1 MQTQITVPVGDRQ
14 VVVHELTLAQI
25 RAYLRGEELKAVAEH
40 QPDAFDSLIE
50 VDGCAL
56 PLIYAM
62 SDLAPG
68 DLDAALPSQ
77 MGALV
82 AAIKQANPSFFQAE
96 ARLSAAQAAYIAQT
110 ARGQTPASSSSEAS
124 PPSSATATPTLGPT
138 PTPLS
143 SPPSQN

>member
-25 RAYLRGEELKAVAEH
+25 RAYLRGEELKAVAGH

-82 AAIKQANPSFFQAE
+82 AAIKRANPSFFQATE
-96 ARLSAAQAAYIAQT
+96 NMRALLASNVVRARD
-110 ARGQTPASSSSEAS
+110 GQTPASSSSEAS

>member
-25 RAYLRGEELKAVAEH
+25 RAYLRGEELKAVAGH
-40 QPDAFDSLIE
+40 QPDVYDSLVD

-68 DLDAALPSQ
+68 DLDSALPSQ

-82 AAIKQANPSFFQAE
+82 AAIKRANPSFFQATE
-96 ARLSAAQAAYIAQT
+96 TMRALLASNVVRARD
-110 ARGQTPASSSSEAS
+110 GQMPASSSSEAS
-124 PPSSATATPTLGPT
+124 PPSSVTATPTLGPI